1 MGGGQIPSTITF
13 RCLSPDAK
21 LGAFFWDK
29 QRAAPRRPLRPI
41 APAMLMVL
49 SCAAP
54 ASFSL
59 PGMLRLGVPSRP
71 CCSSAGADED
81 RVVTRL
87 GHIRLDAEWASSI
100 KFPDGLIQHFEGAH
114 EDYERLVRAE
124 LPDGQ
129 VQHYEGEQGKERV
142 VRVEQPNGQVQDF
155 ESSVSG
161 EDPSVSE
168 DPRSRAHLQ
177 RFDGPDE
184 LRAVW
189 DGIQV
194 AWCDMCNYVSTH
206 AWETEPRQRWAA
218 YSKRATLEVLAAL
231 PDDDDGLAELKESVR
246 EFDAADALLTTLYG
260 ELNGEGLEDANPDP
274 AIAERAVRTDLGRM
288 TAVAVAYHNYLC
300 RTGADAEEVA
310 QVEELRQALAELCQC
325 NQDIFAAF
333 ERGDEEAEFDEQ
345 AEFDKIIADYDA
357 FLSCVDDLEESA
369 WRGIRITC
377 AQDAEVPA
385 ETTAHLERSFLAEPS
400 TSKVL
405 SFYAYRER
413 FGGAAAGASPVSK
426 AYNDDAVAAH
436 TLLSWR
442 RKGRAIA
449 DFFEGR

>member
-1 MGGGQIPSTITF
+1 MLCAALNVGF
-13 RCLSPDAK
+13 LSPDAK

-29 QRAAPRRPLRPI
+29 QRAATKPLRPI

-71 CCSSAGADED
+71 GCSSAGADED
-81 RVVTRL
+81 RVPVTRL

-114 EDYERLVRAE
+114 EGRERLVRAE
-124 LPDGQ
+124 LPNGQ

-142 VRVEQPNGQVQDF
+142 VRVEQPDGQVH
-155 ESSVSG
+155 SVGSVSG
-161 EDPSVSE
+161 PDL
-168 DPRSRAHLQ
+168 RSRGHLQ

-189 DGIQV
+189 DGVQV

-206 AWETEPRQRWAA
+206 ARETEPRQRWAA

-246 EFDAADALLTTLYG
+246 EFDAADALLTTLFG
-260 ELNGEGLEDANPDP
+260 EEGRLNPAKPESWDP
-274 AIAERAVRTDLGRM
+274 AIAERAARAGNAQGVSF
-288 TAVAVAYHNYLC
+288 TAVVAAYHNYLC
-300 RTGADAEEVA
+300 RTGADAEEIA
-310 QVEELRQALAELCQC
+310 RIEELGREWAEIYQECTQG
-325 NQDIFAAF
+325 IPAAF
-333 ERGDEEAEFDEQ
+333 EHGDEQ
-345 AEFDKIIADYDA
+345 AAFEKGAVYDA
-357 FLSCVDDLEESA
+357 LLDGRFGDLEESA
-369 WRGIRITC
+369 WRGIRRIC
-377 AQDAEVPA
+377 AHAAEVPA
-385 ETTAHLERSFLAEPS
+385 ETTAHLEKSYLAEPS

-405 SFYAYRER
+405 SFHAYRER
-413 FGGAAAGASPVSK
+413 FGGAAAGASRK
-426 AYNDDAVAAH
+426 APGETTRSLLTDA
-436 TLLSWR
+436 
-442 RKGRAIA
+442 
-449 DFFEGR
+449 